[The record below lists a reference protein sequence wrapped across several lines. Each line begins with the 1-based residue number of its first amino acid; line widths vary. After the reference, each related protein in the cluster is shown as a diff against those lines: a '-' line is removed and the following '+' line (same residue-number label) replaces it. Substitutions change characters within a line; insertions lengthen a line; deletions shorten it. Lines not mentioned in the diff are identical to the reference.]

1 MILNQRPDCTLKD
14 VFEAV
19 YFPSLGLNETDVR
32 SASDQFYDDIY
43 PSLKKYT
50 RQKPEAIRFVQK
62 AFERNYQVAIATNPI
77 FPYKA
82 IAQRLSWAGL
92 SPEIYPYA
100 LVPSYETFHFAKP
113 NPAYLAEILARLG
126 WPNGPVVM
134 VGDDR
139 QHDIH
144 TANSLGIASYWISE
158 AHDPP
163 PGDSLSPAAEGDLSN
178 LQEWLN
184 TIPKDALLPEF
195 NGPPALLAIL
205 RSTPAAL
212 SYLCSELLSSG
223 WTERPQPDEWSMTE
237 ILCHLRDVEI
247 EVNIPRL
254 NQVLENSNPFLPGMD
269 TDPWADERQ
278 YITQDGGLALQQFTA
293 SRIRTINILAYLSP
307 EDWVSPARHAIFG
320 PTNLTELAGFIA
332 EHDRLHVRQVY
343 EVIHNS

>member
-1 MILNQRPDCTLKD
+1 MSYTLLLDLDDTLLVNPMSEFVPAYLQAISDHLSPFVDPQKVIKMQLAGTQQMILNQRPDCTLKD

-19 YFPSLGLNETDVR
+19 YYPSLGLNETDVR

-50 RQKPEAIRFVQK
+50 RQKPDAIRFVQE
-62 AFERNYQVAIATNPI
+62 AFERNYRVAIATNPI

-92 SPEIYPYA
+92 SPEKYPYA

-113 NPAYLAEILARLG
+113 NPAFLAEILARLG

-163 PGDSLSPAAEGDLSN
+163 PGDSLSPATEGDLSN

-212 SYLCSELLSSG
+212 SYLCSELPSSG
-223 WTERPQPDEWSMTE
+223 WTKRPPTRRVEPD
-237 ILCHLRDVEI
+237 RD
-247 EVNIPRL
+247 
-254 NQVLENSNPFLPGMD
+254 SLP
-269 TDPWADERQ
+269 
-278 YITQDGGLALQQFTA
+278 
-293 SRIRTINILAYLSP
+293 S
-307 EDWVSPARHAIFG
+307 
-320 PTNLTELAGFIA
+320 AG
-332 EHDRLHVRQVY
+332 RRNRGKYTPLKPGTRKL
-343 EVIHNS
+343 